1 MQRIFKEDFRKNAM
15 QKSGELDLRPSIFN
29 QKKGQLTIF
38 IIAAVLIVAFGAV
51 IYFLFPQVLVNFGI
65 GTNNPQIFLE
75 TCLGEE
81 IEEAIEKISLQGG
94 SLNPEL
100 SILYQDNKIEY
111 LCYTNQYYLPC
122 IMQQPLLK
130 LHIENEIKKAIKEDA
145 SLCLD
150 SLKNSF
156 ERKGFDV
163 SFTRNEIEV
172 ELLPERVSVIFGN
185 DITLTK
191 GDSQRYERLGIFFN
205 NNLYE
210 LVGIANSILNWEATY
225 GDAEPTA
232 YMFYYKD
239 LKVEKFKQ
247 SDGSTIY
254 IITNRDSG
262 DKFQFASRSVAWPPG
277 FGLEGVRA

>member
-1 MQRIFKEDFRKNAM
+1 MQRIFKEDFRKHAM
-15 QKSGELDLRPSIFN
+15 QKSGELDFRPSIFS

-38 IIAAVLIVAFGAV
+38 IIAAILIVAFGAV

-65 GTNNPQIFLE
+65 GTNNPQIFLQ
-75 TCLGEE
+75 TCLEEE
-81 IEEAIEKISLQGG
+81 IEDAIEKISLQGG
-94 SLNPEL
+94 SLEPENT
-100 SILYQDNKIEY
+100 IMYQNNNIEY
-111 LCYTNQYYLPC
+111 LCYTNQYYIPC
-122 IMQQPLLK
+122 VLQRPLLK
-130 LHIENEIKKAIKEDA
+130 LHIESEIKNAVKENA
-145 SLCLD
+145 GLCLD
-150 SLKNSF
+150 SLKDSF

-191 GDSQRYERLGIFFN
+191 GDSQRYERLSIVFN

-225 GDAEPTA
+225 GDAETTA

-239 LKVEKFKQ
+239 LKVEKLKQ

-254 IITNRDSG
+254 ILTNRDSG
-262 DKFQFASRSVAWPPG
+262 DKFQFASRSVAWPSG
-277 FGLEGVRA
+277 FGLEGVKV